1 MYNVL
6 SLPNECPEHET
17 ISEFRTE
24 IKLHK
29 RKIRKCGDI
38 IDITD
43 SSKIR
48 PHFLQDRNKILY
60 FVESASG
67 YDSW

>member
-1 MYNVL
+1 MHGARKKK
-6 SLPNECPEHET
+6 SQ
-17 ISEFRTE
+17 FKTE

-29 RKIRKCGDI
+29 RKIRNSGDTI
-38 IDITD
+38 EITD
-43 SSKIR
+43 SSKIQ

-60 FVESASG
+60 FVDRVSC